1 MPSTIDI
8 RRRIRSVKNTQQ
20 ITKAMKVVSAAKLRR
35 SQERM
40 QAARP
45 YAAMLR
51 KVLSSLS
58 TRIDAE
64 AHPLLQSRE
73 EKNVLL
79 LVITAD
85 KGLCGAF
92 NTNIIKAATIAIRDH
107 SWTSVELLPIGKKA
121 VDYFKRRPIPLRHQ
135 ATNIYQTLSPADAR
149 AIAEMFTEDFVSGR
163 YDAVYVAYNEFK
175 SVMQQNIRVEKLL
188 PLERVEEENEA
199 SIEYLFE
206 PSAEKILSDLLPR
219 HIEFQLY
226 RMLLESIAAEH
237 GARMTAMEAASRNA
251 SEMIDALTLSY
262 NRIRQAA
269 ITKEII
275 EIVSGAQAAG

>member
-1 MPSTIDI
+1 
-8 RRRIRSVKNTQQ
+8 VKNTQQ

>member
-45 YAAMLR
+45 YASMLR

-64 AHPLLQSRE
+64 AHPLLQTRE

-107 SWTSVELLPIGKKA
+107 SWSSVELLPIGKKA

-135 ATNIYQTLSPADAR
+135 AMNIYQTLTPADAR

-188 PLERVEEENEA
+188 PLERVEEESEA
-199 SIEYLFE
+199 TIEYLFE